1 MKQVILGNTGISVSK
16 IGIGS
21 LTVGESQLNL
31 SVKDGSQV
39 IKYAI
44 SQGINFIDTAQY
56 YKTYPY
62 IKEAL
67 KDIMNIE
74 AKRPVICSK
83 SLAHTYSDMK
93 YAIDEA
99 LNELDLSYIDIFL
112 LHEVRTEEN
121 REGALRALIE
131 AKKEGKIKAIG
142 ISTHHIDVVSRYAE
156 NSNIEVI
163 FPLINCESL
172 GIRKGSEAGTK
183 EEMVAAI
190 KKAHDRGIGIFAMKA
205 FGGGHLTAKYIEALS
220 YVFSLDCVDSVMIGF
235 GRKEEVDKAIAFENG
250 TLPSNYIPDI
260 SMKKT
265 YIEPGVCEGCGNCIK
280 RCPNKAIYRGEDM
293 LAHIDESLCM
303 TCGYCAPVCPVR
315 GIILL

>member
-1 MKQVILGNTGISVSK
+1 MKQVILGNIGISVSK

-31 SVKDGSQV
+31 SIKEGSEV
-39 IKYAI
+39 IRYALL
-44 SQGINFIDTAQY
+44 QGINFIDTAQY
-56 YKTYPY
+56 YRTYPY
-62 IKEAL
+62 IREAL
-67 KDIMNIE
+67 KDFMDKGG
-74 AKRPVICSK
+74 KRPVICSK
-83 SLAHTYSDMK
+83 SLAHTYTDMK
-93 YAIDEA
+93 EAISEA
-99 LNELDLSYIDIFL
+99 LSELKLSYIDIFL
-112 LHEVRTEEN
+112 LHEVRTGEN
-121 REGALRALIE
+121 RDGALRALIE
-131 AKKEGKIKAIG
+131 AKKDGKIKAIG
-142 ISTHHIDVVSRYAE
+142 ISTHHIDVVSEYAE

-172 GIRKGSEAGTK
+172 GIRKGDNPGTK
-183 EEMVAAI
+183 EEMVEAI
-190 KKAHDRGIGIFAMKA
+190 KKAHNNGIGIFAMKA
-205 FGGGHLTAKYIEALS
+205 FGGGHLTAKYIEALD
-220 YVFSLDCVDSVMIGF
+220 YVFSLDCIDSVMIGF
-235 GRKEEVDKAIAFENG
+235 GKKEEVDKAIAYEKG
-250 TLPSNYIPDI
+250 SLPRDYNPDV